1 MKLSKQLS
9 VIAMALGLTLALTAC
24 DPPMP
29 EDVKITLAEKV
40 VLCADGSGELA
51 VPESIA
57 DLNQGWADSLASS
70 CEAMQLVPVEIPT
83 SETTL
88 VAAPAAPSTKLKPF
102 LSLPFALDA
111 AVLVVNIPDVF
122 EINLSAPTIIGIFDG
137 GITNWNDPAISADN
151 DGLELPDLKIV
162 LPKQAGTAEKTALAS
177 WVERLAGAPLDLS
190 AIADAK
196 VSDSELALPVAE
208 GAISIASYSS
218 ALLNGSSFAAILTKP
233 ADTRTAV
240 LPATETIFSAATQLV
255 VDKEATDLSLVI
267 DAKLKPTAAEGNAEA
282 DLPYQAIFTVRL
294 YLLGDDT
301 ELTRTLARFLLR
313 QDSQGTIASGTMLPI
328 PESARILAVKE
339 IEKGLPKAAELPAN

>member
-40 VLCADGSGELA
+40 VRCADGSGELA

-70 CEAMQLVPVEIPT
+70 CDTMQLVPVEKPT

-88 VAAPAAPSTKLKPF
+88 VAAPAAPNTKLKPF
-102 LSLPFALDA
+102 LTLPFALDA
-111 AVLVVNIPDVF
+111 SVLVVNIPDVF
-122 EINLSAPTIIGIFDG
+122 EINLSAETIIGIFNG
-137 GITNWNDPAISADN
+137 SITKWNDEAILADN
-151 DGLELPDLKIV
+151 DGLELPDIKIV
-162 LPKQAGTAEKTALAS
+162 LPKQAGAAEKLALAS

-190 AIADAK
+190 TIADAK
-196 VSDSELALPVAE
+196 VSDSELALPAAE

-233 ADTRTAV
+233 ADTSTAV
-240 LPATETIFSAATQLV
+240 LAATETIFSAATQLV
-255 VDKEATDLSLVI
+255 VDKKATDLTLVI
-267 DAKLKPTAAEGNAEA
+267 DSKLKPTAAEGNADA

-301 ELTRTLARFLLR
+301 ELTRTLARFLMR

-339 IEKGLPKAAELPAN
+339 IEKGLPKAAELPVN